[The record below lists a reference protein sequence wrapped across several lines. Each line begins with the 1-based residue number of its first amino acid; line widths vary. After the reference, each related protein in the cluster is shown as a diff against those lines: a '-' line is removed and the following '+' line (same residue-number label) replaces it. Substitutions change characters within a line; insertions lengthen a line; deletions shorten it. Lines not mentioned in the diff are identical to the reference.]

1 LKKAIIIG
9 AGIAGIASSIR
20 LRSKGYDVNVFESN
34 SYPGGKIASFN
45 LGDYRF
51 DAGPSLFTM
60 PNYVDELFDLFGEN
74 PKEHFAYKKKDISCN
89 YFWEDGTRLSA
100 FSDKQKFAN
109 EVKKKL
115 GVPTHRLLKYL
126 KKAEKKYNLTKTIFL
141 ENSLHKLSTFLTTD
155 TLKAIVNLNLF
166 QIGKSLND
174 VNEKEL
180 IEPHLV
186 QLYNRFAT
194 YNGSSPYK
202 TPGMMTLI
210 QHLEQEHGT
219 FLVEKG
225 MVDIAN
231 SLFNLATRKGVV
243 FKFNKNVSQILVENK
258 KAIGVQVDSKKY
270 YANYVISNMDVVPT
284 YNKLLKGQKKPNI
297 VLNQE
302 RSSSAV
308 IFYWGLKKE
317 FPSLDLHNIFFSN
330 NYKKEF
336 DSIFNKKEIF
346 NDPTIY
352 INITSKDIPSD
363 APKNCE
369 NWFVMIN
376 SPNNESQDWKKI
388 VQIVRKNVIKKI
400 NKILKTDIESL
411 IEKERVYTPKDIEST
426 SQSYLGSLYGASSN
440 SKISAFLRH
449 PNFSNNIL
457 NLYFCGGSVH
467 PGGGIPLCLLSAK
480 IVSNLIE

>member
-1 LKKAIIIG
+1 MKKAIIIG

-20 LRSKGYDVNVFESN
+20 LRSKGYDVKVFESN

-60 PNYVDELFDLFGEN
+60 PNFVDELFDLFGEN
-74 PKEHFAYKKKDISCN
+74 SKEYFTYKKKDISCN

-100 FSDKQKFAN
+100 YSDKNKFAI
-109 EVKKKL
+109 EVEKKL
-115 GVPTHRLLKYL
+115 GVPTSRLLKYL
-126 KKAEKKYNLTKTIFL
+126 KKAEKKYDLTKTIFL
-141 ENSLHKLSTFLTTD
+141 EKSLHKLSTFLNID

-166 QIGKSLND
+166 QIGKNLNA

-180 IEPHLV
+180 IEPHLI

-219 FLVEKG
+219 YLVEKG
-225 MVDIAN
+225 MIDIVD
-231 SLFNLATRKGVV
+231 SLFKLAKRKGVV
-243 FKFNKNVSQILVENK
+243 FKFNENVSQILVENK
-258 KAIGVQVDSKKY
+258 KAIGVQVNNKQY
-270 YANYVISNMDVVPT
+270 YSDYVISNMDVVPT
-284 YNKLLKGQKKPNI
+284 YNKLLKEQKKPNI

>member
-1 LKKAIIIG
+1 
-9 AGIAGIASSIR
+9 
-20 LRSKGYDVNVFESN
+20 
-34 SYPGGKIASFN
+34 
-45 LGDYRF
+45 
-51 DAGPSLFTM
+51 
-60 PNYVDELFDLFGEN
+60 
-74 PKEHFAYKKKDISCN
+74 
-89 YFWEDGTRLSA
+89 
-100 FSDKQKFAN
+100 
-109 EVKKKL
+109 
-115 GVPTHRLLKYL
+115 
-126 KKAEKKYNLTKTIFL
+126 
-141 ENSLHKLSTFLTTD
+141 
-155 TLKAIVNLNLF
+155 
-166 QIGKSLND
+166 
-174 VNEKEL
+174 
-180 IEPHLV
+180 
-186 QLYNRFAT
+186 
-194 YNGSSPYK
+194 
-202 TPGMMTLI
+202 MTLI

-363 APKNCE
+363 APKNC
-369 NWFVMIN
+369 
-376 SPNNESQDWKKI
+376 
-388 VQIVRKNVIKKI
+388 
-400 NKILKTDIESL
+400 
-411 IEKERVYTPKDIEST
+411 
-426 SQSYLGSLYGASSN
+426 
-440 SKISAFLRH
+440 
-449 PNFSNNIL
+449 
-457 NLYFCGGSVH
+457 
-467 PGGGIPLCLLSAK
+467 
-480 IVSNLIE
+480 

>member
-1 LKKAIIIG
+1 
-9 AGIAGIASSIR
+9 
-20 LRSKGYDVNVFESN
+20 
-34 SYPGGKIASFN
+34 
-45 LGDYRF
+45 
-51 DAGPSLFTM
+51 
-60 PNYVDELFDLFGEN
+60 
-74 PKEHFAYKKKDISCN
+74 
-89 YFWEDGTRLSA
+89 
-100 FSDKQKFAN
+100 
-109 EVKKKL
+109 
-115 GVPTHRLLKYL
+115 
-126 KKAEKKYNLTKTIFL
+126 
-141 ENSLHKLSTFLTTD
+141 
-155 TLKAIVNLNLF
+155 
-166 QIGKSLND
+166 
-174 VNEKEL
+174 
-180 IEPHLV
+180 
-186 QLYNRFAT
+186 
-194 YNGSSPYK
+194 
-202 TPGMMTLI
+202 MMTLI

-317 FPSLDLHNIFFSN
+317 FPSRDLHNIFFSN

-376 SPNNESQDWKKI
+376 SPNNESQEWKKI

-480 IVSNLIE
+480 IISNLIE

>member
-1 LKKAIIIG
+1 MKKAIIIG

-20 LRSKGYDVNVFESN
+20 LRSKGYDVKVFESN

-60 PNYVDELFDLFGEN
+60 PNFVDELFDLFGEN
-74 PKEHFAYKKKDISCN
+74 SKEYFTYKKKDISCN

-100 FSDKQKFAN
+100 YSDKNKFAI
-109 EVKKKL
+109 EVEKKL
-115 GVPTHRLLKYL
+115 GVPTSRLLKYL
-126 KKAEKKYNLTKTIFL
+126 KKAEKKYDLTKTIFL
-141 ENSLHKLSTFLTTD
+141 EKSLHKLSTFLNID

-166 QIGKSLND
+166 QIGKNLNA

-180 IEPHLV
+180 IEPHLI

-219 FLVEKG
+219 YLVEKG
-225 MVDIAN
+225 MIDIVD
-231 SLFNLATRKGVV
+231 SLFKLAKRKGVV
-243 FKFNKNVSQILVENK
+243 FKFNENVSQILVENK
-258 KAIGVQVDSKKY
+258 KAIGVQVNNKQY
-270 YANYVISNMDVVPT
+270 YSDYVISNMDVVPT
-284 YNKLLKGQKKPNI
+284 YNKLLKEQKKPNI

-308 IFYWGLKKE
+308 IFYWGIKKE

-336 DSIFNKKEIF
+336 DSIFNKKEICK
-346 NDPTIY
+346 DPTVY

-376 SPNNESQDWKKI
+376 SPNNENQDWENI
-388 VQIVRKNVIKKI
+388 INSVRKNVVKKI
-400 NKILKTDIESL
+400 NNILNTDIESF
-411 IEKERVYTPKDIEST
+411 IEK
-426 SQSYLGSLYGASSN
+426 
-440 SKISAFLRH
+440 
-449 PNFSNNIL
+449 
-457 NLYFCGGSVH
+457 
-467 PGGGIPLCLLSAK
+467 
-480 IVSNLIE
+480 